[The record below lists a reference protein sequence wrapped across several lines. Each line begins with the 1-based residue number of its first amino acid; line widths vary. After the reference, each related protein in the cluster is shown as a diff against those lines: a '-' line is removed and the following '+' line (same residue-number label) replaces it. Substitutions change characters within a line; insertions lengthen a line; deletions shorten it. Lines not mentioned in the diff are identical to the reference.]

1 MLLQFSSVAVSR
13 RYKQFDW
20 LQQRLVEKFSTIAI
34 PPLPEKQIAGM
45 LYTISS
51 VLYLDVAILY
61 WRLVAFG
68 QSSFT
73 DLDFT
78 DDVSLLAELLEL
90 LVPILETM
98 ASETASLG
106 FEVNWQKT
114 KVQTMGCR
122 EICH

>member
-73 DLDFT
+73 DLDFA

>member
-68 QSSFT
+68 QSSYT
-73 DLDFT
+73 DLDFA

>member
-1 MLLQFSSVAVSR
+1 LLLQFSSVAVSR

-73 DLDFT
+73 DLDFA